1 MRRNILLASI
11 AVLVITFLSILPATS
26 QPVRAQEPSPFPF
39 QYAVKYICGTSP
51 AGKFQVVARGTY
63 FTAINIHN
71 PFVGNVSFRKKIV
84 IATPGEDLAIR
95 KFTDNQLPG
104 DGALD
109 FSCRDI
115 ADSLGVVFF
124 GSFNTTPKRR
134 FLKGFIVIESRT
146 ELDVV
151 AVYTTGTSGFLGGRV
166 TTMNLERVPV
176 RLLAQPDLV
185 AVPDAKGNFCRRDE
199 FGRLIITVKNQ
210 GTADAF
216 ASITRIEFATGEH
229 QLIVTPAI
237 PAGNSVDVFATF
249 PPLCFRPDC
258 TFRIA
263 VDSTGIVGESNE
275 LNNQT
280 GGTCKG

>member
-11 AVLVITFLSILPATS
+11 AVLVITFLSIMPATS
-26 QPVRAQEPSPFPF
+26 QPVRAQEPPPFPV
-39 QYAVKYICGTSP
+39 QYAVKFICGT

-84 IATPGEDLAIR
+84 VATPGEESVISRFRDS
-95 KFTDNQLPG
+95 QLSG

-109 FSCRDI
+109 FSCRNI
-115 ADSLGVVFF
+115 ADELGVIFF
-124 GSFNTTPKRR
+124 GSFNSKPRPR
-134 FLKGFIVIESRT
+134 FLKGFVVIESKT

-151 AVYTTGTSGFLGGRV
+151 AVYTTGTSGLLGGRV

-176 RLLAQPDLV
+176 RRLAPDLV

-199 FGRLIITVKNQ
+199 AGRLIITVKNQ
-210 GTADAF
+210 GTADAG

-229 QLIVTPAI
+229 QLLITPAI
-237 PAGNSVDVFATF
+237 PAGDSVEVLATF

-263 VDSTGIVGESNE
+263 VDSTGIVSEFNE

>member
-1 MRRNILLASI
+1 MRRKILPASLTL
-11 AVLVITFLSILPATS
+11 LVITFLSILPATS
-26 QPVRAQEPSPFPF
+26 EPVRAQEPSPLSF

-51 AGKFQVVARGTY
+51 VGEFQVVASGTY

-84 IATPGEDLAIR
+84 VATPDVDPVISR
-95 KFTDNQLPG
+95 FTDSQLPG

-115 ADSLGVVFF
+115 ADELGVIFF
-124 GSFNTTPKRR
+124 GSFNTKPRPR
-134 FLKGFIVIESRT
+134 FLKGFVVIESRT

-151 AVYTTGTSGFLGGRV
+151 AVYTTGTSGLLGGRV

-176 RLLAQPDLV
+176 RRLAQPDLV
-185 AVPDAKGNFCRRDE
+185 AVPDAKGNFCSRDE
-199 FGRLIITVKNQ
+199 VGKLIITVKNQ
-210 GTADAF
+210 GTADAG

-229 QLIVTPAI
+229 QLITTPAI
-237 PAGNSVDVFATF
+237 PAGGSVDVLATF

-263 VDSTGIVGESNE
+263 VDSTGVVSEFNE

-280 GGTCKG
+280 GGACKG